1 MKKRPQKT
9 SYFISF
15 EGGEGTGK
23 TTQIKSLK
31 QWLESELQIPV
42 LVTWEPGGS
51 PLGEELRRILL
62 SPETG
67 AISYRAEALLYAA
80 ARAEHVEKVI
90 RPALEKGTLVL
101 CDRYW
106 DASKAYQGLGRGLGF
121 AAIDNLNHWATNK
134 LFPDR
139 TFVFDIDA
147 KLGLERART
156 RNEGK
161 MDRLEQEKIDFHED
175 IRRAYLYLAQQDSQR
190 YRLISSSD
198 SISNIEK
205 RLRRE
210 ILEMLGIPDG
220 N

>member
-1 MKKRPQKT
+1 
-9 SYFISF
+9 
-15 EGGEGTGK
+15 
-23 TTQIKSLK
+23 
-31 QWLESELQIPV
+31 
-42 LVTWEPGGS
+42 
-51 PLGEELRRILL
+51 
-62 SPETG
+62 
-67 AISYRAEALLYAA
+67 
-80 ARAEHVEKVI
+80 
-90 RPALEKGTLVL
+90 LEKGTLVL

-121 AAIDNLNHWATNK
+121 AAIDNLNQWATNK

-147 KLGLERART
+147 KLGLERARA

-175 IRRAYLYLAQQDSQR
+175 IRRAYVYLANQDSQR